1 MKLRSI
7 LAFLFDVTVA
17 IAILLGAFYLD
28 LVVCGISE
36 PEKMDI
42 ISAYNIPVIGTM
54 ARNQVN
60 QALAAIERR

>member
-7 LAFLFDVTVA
+7 LHYLFDVIVA
-17 IAILLGAFYLD
+17 VAILLGAFYLD
-28 LVVCGISE
+28 LVVCGINE

-60 QALAAIERR
+60 NALAAIQK

>member
-7 LAFLFDVTVA
+7 LAFLFNVTVA
-17 IAILLGAFYLD
+17 VAILLGAFYLD
-28 LVVCGISE
+28 LVVCGINE

-60 QALAAIERR
+60 NALAAIQK

>member
-7 LAFLFDVTVA
+7 LAFLFDVTIA

-28 LVVCGISE
+28 LVVCGIQE

-42 ISAYNIPVIGTM
+42 IAAYNVPVIGTM

-60 QALAAIERR
+60 NALAAIERR